1 MSALKCLICT
11 LVCVYSQAVTGLDLP
26 SDEMKELQKKKLPE
40 AIDNMYLIA
49 RRVQARFAQ
58 IPNRPVGSIESV
70 FGLEIIHYNLF
81 ITLLAISVL
90 SFQSVL

>member
-1 MSALKCLICT
+1 MILQNVCLKCLICT

-58 IPNRPVGSIESV
+58 IPNRPVGFTESV
-70 FGLEIIHYNLF
+70 FGNYLQV
-81 ITLLAISVL
+81 TVISGML
-90 SFQSVL
+90 